1 MDQQGDPIFFGEWV
15 KQRRKAFDLTQA
27 ELALRAGCSVFA
39 LRKIESGE
47 RRPSK
52 QLARL
57 LAVSLEVPPEDQDTV
72 IRAARGELSAGRLH
86 RSLIPGA
93 PAYTPTSQYV
103 SPPRCNLPVMLTHF
117 VGRDT
122 ELTSLGRLL
131 QDPLCRLLTLIGPG
145 GIGKTRLAIEAA
157 SRNQADFAD
166 GVCFVPLASLSSPEF
181 VAPAVIGALDFAF
194 QGQVDPHIQL
204 LNYLS
209 GKQML
214 LVLDNVEHLL
224 GSVGLLADILQHT
237 RGIKLLVTS
246 RERLNLQSEWV
257 FVVQGLSVPSDN
269 LTERVEEFTSV
280 ELFIQTARRVK
291 ADFVL
296 QGDEKIAVSRIC
308 QLVEGMPLGIELAA
322 TWVSVLACGQI
333 ARQIEHSLDFLTTSM
348 RDMPNRQRSLRAV
361 FDHSWNLLTPEE
373 RAVLSR
379 LAVFRGNF
387 DQDAAEQIAGAGLP
401 ILLALSSKS
410 LLRRRENG
418 LFDLHEVVRQYALA
432 FLVHD
437 PCSEATH
444 LRHCEFYLGLLR
456 DQETTLH
463 GTNQLEVIRHL
474 KDELDNVRTAWR
486 WAVSHNKFTLIGPA
500 LRSLGWLCNVGV
512 LYQEGIE
519 QIELVV
525 QALRTQPES
534 PERQIVLGKALAQQ
548 GILFFRQG
556 RFNRALTALEESL
569 VILRPIDDPALL
581 TDPLIITGIIMH
593 LIGNIN
599 RAQALLEEG
608 LTRAQLA
615 GDVFYMAYAL
625 YNLGYVAGLLGHYE
639 EGYEQ
644 MLAGLA
650 MWRQHGDLNSIAL
663 GLNYISETAIHLG
676 RLEEAQDFLHES
688 LALLTPLGDRWGM
701 GTAYRFLALVTL
713 AQGKAEEAQPFI
725 HKSLDLFNGV
735 ITGSDVAYSLIILG
749 EITRTL
755 RNIAEARCVLYKA
768 LQMAMEVQVLPLAL
782 DALTVLARLY
792 LETNEPENALS
803 LSITVLNHPACT
815 YETKRSACR
824 VRTEAEAQ
832 LTAHQIHT
840 VCDGAAGQPL
850 EAIVAAVI
858 AGHLPPMGRN
868 G

>member
-1 MDQQGDPIFFGEWV
+1 
-15 KQRRKAFDLTQA
+15 
-27 ELALRAGCSVFA
+27 
-39 LRKIESGE
+39 
-47 RRPSK
+47 
-52 QLARL
+52 
-57 LAVSLEVPPEDQDTV
+57 
-72 IRAARGELSAGRLH
+72 
-86 RSLIPGA
+86 
-93 PAYTPTSQYV
+93 
-103 SPPRCNLPVMLTHF
+103 MLTHF
-117 VGRDT
+117 VGRNT

-131 QDPLCRLLTLIGPG
+131 QDPLCRLLTLVGPG

-157 SRNQADFAD
+157 SRHQADFVD

-181 VAPAVIGALDFAF
+181 VAPAIIDALDFSF
-194 QGQVDPHIQL
+194 QGQVDPRIQL
-204 LNYLS
+204 LNYLA
-209 GKQML
+209 GKQTL
-214 LVLDNVEHLL
+214 LVLDNIEHLL
-224 GSVGLLADILQHT
+224 DSVGLLADILQHT

-257 FVVQGLSVPSDN
+257 FVVQGLSVPPDN

-280 ELFIQTARRVK
+280 ELFVQTARRVK

-296 QGDEKIAVSRIC
+296 QGDETMAVSRIC
-308 QLVEGMPLGIELAA
+308 RLVEGMPLGIELAA
-322 TWVSVLACGQI
+322 TWVSVLTC
-333 ARQIEHSLDFLTTSM
+333 RQIERQIEYSLDFLTTSM

-379 LAVFRGNF
+379 LAVFRGDF
-387 DQDAAEQIAGAGLP
+387 DQDASEQVAGAGLP

-410 LLRRRENG
+410 LLRRKENG

-437 PCSEATH
+437 PSSEATH

-456 DQETTLH
+456 DQEAALH
-463 GTNQLEVIRHL
+463 GTNQLEVIRQL
-474 KDELDNVRTAWR
+474 KDALDNVRTAWR
-486 WAVSHNKFTLIGPA
+486 WAVSHDKFALIGSA

-525 QALRTQPES
+525 QALRAQPES
-534 PERQIVLGKALAQQ
+534 SERQIVLGKALAQQ

-556 RFNRALTALEESL
+556 RFNRALMALEESL
-569 VILRPIDDPALL
+569 VILRPMHDPAVL
-581 TDPLIITGIIMH
+581 TDPLIVTGIIMH

-608 LTRAQLA
+608 LISAQSA
-615 GDVFYMAYAL
+615 GNLFYTAYAL
-625 YNLGYVAGLLGHYE
+625 YNLGYVAGLLGRYA

-644 MLAGLA
+644 MAAGLA

-663 GLNYISETAIHLG
+663 GLNYISETAVHLG

-688 LALLTPLGDRWGM
+688 LALLTPLGDRWAM
-701 GTAYRFLALVTL
+701 GIAYRFLALATL

-735 ITGSDVAYSLIILG
+735 ITGADVAYSLIVLG

-755 RNIAEARCVLYKA
+755 GSRVEARRVLCQA

-782 DALTVLARLY
+782 DALTGLARLY
-792 LETNEPENALS
+792 LETDAPENALS
-803 LSITVLNHPACT
+803 LSVTVLNHPACA
-815 YETKRSACR
+815 YETKRSAYR
-824 VRTEAEAQ
+824 VRVEAEAQ
-832 LTAHQIHT
+832 LTAHQIRA
-840 VCDGAAGQPL
+840 VCDGAANQPL
-850 EAIVAAVI
+850 EVIVAHI
-858 AGHLPPMGRN
+858 ARTHDLLKSADEESE
-868 G
+868 